1 MQVAVQSCAGE
12 SKQPHYRWWSVI
24 NGMLM
29 FEYSAER
36 GGWGRSL
43 GWSDKSWMQNTP
55 SQSSHKEEMGKKEN
69 GKKKQ
74 LSLAKDQIIC

>member
-36 GGWGRSL
+36 VGGGGALAGVTGAGCRTL
-43 GWSDKSWMQNTP
+43 HHNP
-55 SQSSHKEEMGKKEN
+55 APLPHKEEMGKKEN
-69 GKKKQ
+69 GK
-74 LSLAKDQIIC
+74 